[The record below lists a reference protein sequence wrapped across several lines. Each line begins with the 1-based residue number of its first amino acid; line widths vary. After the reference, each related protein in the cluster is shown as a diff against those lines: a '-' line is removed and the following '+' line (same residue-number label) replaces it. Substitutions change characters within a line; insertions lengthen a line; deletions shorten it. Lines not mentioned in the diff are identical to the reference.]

1 MCALDNEE
9 DLARAVRA
17 GSAAPP
23 PRREF
28 VEALRG
34 RLREEFRAAQ
44 QPEAAALPPRPA
56 ATPWRWLAVAAALVL
71 AVGITLVALRDG
83 ACPEARQ
90 GGPTSPV
97 AFSTPGDA
105 PGRMVP
111 LDLKLPP
118 PVEAPTPKH
127 HKPSPHVEK
136 YDPGKARPT
145 FLVPLG
151 TTNVALGR
159 PVTGSDREPIIGE
172 LNYVTDGEKRNW
184 DGHFVELGPL
194 TQWVQ
199 IDLGEHSAVYALLLW
214 HYYADERLYHDVVVQ
229 VADDPDFIKDVR
241 TIYNNDFDNSSGF
254 GIGKDLEYV
263 DDNRGRLI
271 DAGGVKGRYVRL
283 YSRGNTSNDQSH
295 YVEVEVYGQPIPAA
309 PPDKPAPAAEPA

>member
-1 MCALDNEE
+1 MCALDKEE

-34 RLREEFRAAQ
+34 RLRDEFRAAR
-44 QPEAAALPPRPA
+44 QPEAAVLPPRPA

-71 AVGITLVALRDG
+71 AVGLTVVALRDG

-90 GGPTSPV
+90 GSPTSPV

-111 LDLKLPP
+111 LELALPP
-118 PVEAPTPKH
+118 PVPDDTPKNL
-127 HKPSPHVEK
+127 KPSPHMET
-136 YDPGKARPT
+136 YDPDKARPT

-159 PVTGSDREPIIGE
+159 PVTSSDRGPIIGDVA
-172 LNYVTDGEKRNW
+172 YATDGEKRGS

-199 IDLGEHSAVYALLLW
+199 IDLGERSAVYAVLVW
-214 HYYADERLYHDVVVQ
+214 HYFAEKRLYHDVVVQ
-229 VADDPDFIKDVR
+229 VSDDPDFIKDVR
-241 TIYNNDFDNSSGF
+241 TIHNNDFDNSSGL

-263 DDNRGRLI
+263 EDYRGRLI
-271 DAGGVKGRYVRL
+271 DAGSVKGRYVRL

-295 YVEVEVYGQPIPAA
+295 YVEVEVYGKPLPAA
-309 PPDKPAPAAEPA
+309 PPDKSAPPDKPA